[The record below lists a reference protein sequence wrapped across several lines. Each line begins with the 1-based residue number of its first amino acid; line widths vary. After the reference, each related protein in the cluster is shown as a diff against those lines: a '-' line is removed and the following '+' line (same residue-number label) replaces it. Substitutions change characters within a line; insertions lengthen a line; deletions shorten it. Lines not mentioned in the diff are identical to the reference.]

1 MRNLLKKTAILI
13 ISLLLLTAASVS
25 EAKWRLDEDP
35 ELAEPRNFRMAS
47 DDWRVAPE
55 DEPPTREGLDNLRIS
70 GSAQCTA
77 AGFASLYATLADAQG
92 CASAAGGAGRAA
104 FPAAAAAPGAP
115 IYDVDLRQESH
126 GFADGLPVSW
136 HKKNNLANEGKTP
149 EEVALDEEERLAGIS
164 GVATTFVPRGKTDK
178 GRVEAVTFT
187 PQNVQTEKEVVE
199 ALGFRYVRF
208 YVTDRTQ
215 PDTETI
221 EAFLDFVDSLPMD
234 AWLHFHCR
242 AGHGRTTT
250 FMAMYDM
257 IRNPEIPAET
267 IIERQ
272 HLIGGADLTAM
283 KDEEW
288 KNERIVQRLETLKLF
303 SEYVRARH
311 AGETTLRWGEWI
323 EENAEAA

>member
-1 MRNLLKKTAILI
+1 MRNLLKKTTILL

-47 DDWRVAPE
+47 DDWRVEPE

-77 AGFASLYATLADAQG
+77 AGFASLYTKL
-92 CASAAGGAGRAA
+92 SAAV
-104 FPAAAAAPGAP
+104 AAPGAP
-115 IYDVDLRQESH
+115 LYDVDLRQESH

-149 EEVALDEEERLAGIS
+149 EEVALDEEERLAELA
-164 GVATTFVPRGKTDK
+164 GVTTTFVPKGKTDK
-178 GRVEAVTFT
+178 GRVEAFTFA

-221 EAFLDFVDSLPMD
+221 EAFLDFVDSLPRD

-257 IRNPEIPAET
+257 IRNPGIPAET

-288 KNERIVQRLETLKLF
+288 KNERIIQRLETLKLF

>member
-1 MRNLLKKTAILI
+1 MRNLLKKTTILL
-13 ISLLLLTAASVS
+13 ISLLLLTVASVS

-47 DDWRVAPE
+47 DNWRVEPE

-77 AGFASLYATLADAQG
+77 AGFASLYTKL
-92 CASAAGGAGRAA
+92 S
-104 FPAAAAAPGAP
+104 AAAAAPGAP

-149 EEVALDEEERLAGIS
+149 EEVALDEEERLADLA
-164 GVATTFVPRGKTDK
+164 GVTTTFVPKGKTDK
-178 GRVEAVTFT
+178 GRVEAFTFA

-221 EAFLDFVDSLPMD
+221 EAFLDFVESLPGD

-257 IRNPEIPAET
+257 IRNPGIPAET

>member
-1 MRNLLKKTAILI
+1 MRNLLKKTTILL
-13 ISLLLLTAASVS
+13 ISLLLLTVASVS

-47 DDWRVAPE
+47 DNWRVEPE

-77 AGFASLYATLADAQG
+77 AGFASLYTKL
-92 CASAAGGAGRAA
+92 S
-104 FPAAAAAPGAP
+104 AAAAAPGAP

-149 EEVALDEEERLAGIS
+149 EEVALDEEERLAELA
-164 GVATTFVPRGKTDK
+164 GVTTTFVPKGKTDK
-178 GRVEAVTFT
+178 GRVEAVTFA

-221 EAFLDFVDSLPMD
+221 EAFLDFVESLPGD

-257 IRNPEIPAET
+257 IRNPGIPAET

-323 EENAEAA
+323 EEEAEAA

>member
-1 MRNLLKKTAILI
+1 MRNLLKKTTILL
-13 ISLLLLTAASVS
+13 ISLLLLTVASVS

-47 DDWRVAPE
+47 DNWRVEPE

-77 AGFASLYATLADAQG
+77 AGFASLYTKL
-92 CASAAGGAGRAA
+92 S
-104 FPAAAAAPGAP
+104 AAAAAPGAP

-136 HKKNNLANEGKTP
+136 HKKGNLANEGKTP

-178 GRVEAVTFT
+178 GRVEAVTFA
-187 PQNVQTEKEVVE
+187 PENVQTEKEVVE

-221 EAFLDFVDSLPMD
+221 EAFLDFVDSLPGD

-257 IRNPEIPAET
+257 IRNPGIPAET

-288 KNERIVQRLETLKLF
+288 KNERIIQRLETLKLF

-323 EENAEAA
+323 EEEAEAA

>member
-1 MRNLLKKTAILI
+1 MRNLLKKTTILL
-13 ISLLLLTAASVS
+13 ISLLLLTVASVS

-47 DDWRVAPE
+47 DNWRVEPE

-77 AGFASLYATLADAQG
+77 AGFASLYTKL
-92 CASAAGGAGRAA
+92 S
-104 FPAAAAAPGAP
+104 AAAAAPGAP

-149 EEVALDEEERLAGIS
+149 EEVALDEEERLADLA
-164 GVATTFVPRGKTDK
+164 GVTTTFVPKGKTDK

-187 PQNVQTEKEVVE
+187 PENVQTEKEVVE

-221 EAFLDFVDSLPMD
+221 EAFLDFVDSLPGD

-257 IRNPEIPAET
+257 IRNPGIPAET

-288 KNERIVQRLETLKLF
+288 KNERIIQRLETLKLF

-323 EENAEAA
+323 EEEAEAA

>member
-1 MRNLLKKTAILI
+1 MRNLLKKTTILL
-13 ISLLLLTAASVS
+13 ISLLLLTVASVS

-47 DDWRVAPE
+47 DNWRVEPE

-77 AGFASLYATLADAQG
+77 AGFASLYTKL
-92 CASAAGGAGRAA
+92 S
-104 FPAAAAAPGAP
+104 AAAAPGAP

-149 EEVALDEEERLAGIS
+149 EEVALDEEERLADLA
-164 GVATTFVPRGKTDK
+164 GVTTTFVPKGKTDK
-178 GRVEAVTFT
+178 GRVEAFTFA

-221 EAFLDFVDSLPMD
+221 EAFLDFVDSLPGD

-257 IRNPEIPAET
+257 IRNPGIPAET

-283 KDEEW
+283 KDKEW
-288 KNERIVQRLETLKLF
+288 KNERIIQRLETLKLF

-323 EENAEAA
+323 EEEAEAA

>member
-1 MRNLLKKTAILI
+1 MRNLLKKTTILL
-13 ISLLLLTAASVS
+13 ISLLLLTVASVS

-47 DDWRVAPE
+47 DNWRVEPE

-77 AGFASLYATLADAQG
+77 AGFASLYTKL
-92 CASAAGGAGRAA
+92 S
-104 FPAAAAAPGAP
+104 AAAAPGAP

-149 EEVALDEEERLAGIS
+149 EEVALDEEERLADLA
-164 GVATTFVPRGKTDK
+164 GVTTTFVPKGKTDK
-178 GRVEAVTFT
+178 GRVEAFTFA

-221 EAFLDFVDSLPMD
+221 EAFLDFVDSLPGD

-257 IRNPEIPAET
+257 IRNPGIPAET

-288 KNERIVQRLETLKLF
+288 KNERIIQRLETLNLF

-323 EENAEAA
+323 EEEAEAA

>member
-1 MRNLLKKTAILI
+1 MRNLLKKTTILL
-13 ISLLLLTAASVS
+13 ISLLLLTVASVS

-47 DDWRVAPE
+47 DDWRVEPE

-77 AGFASLYATLADAQG
+77 AGFASLYATL
-92 CASAAGGAGRAA
+92 S
-104 FPAAAAAPGAP
+104 AAAPGAP

-149 EEVALDEEERLAGIS
+149 EEVALDEEERLAELSEGT
-164 GVATTFVPRGKTDK
+164 TTFVPKGKTDK
-178 GRVEAVTFT
+178 GRVEAVTFA

-199 ALGFRYVRF
+199 AIGFRYVRF

-221 EAFLDFVDSLPMD
+221 EAFLDFVDSLPRD

-257 IRNPEIPAET
+257 IRNPGIPAET

-288 KNERIVQRLETLKLF
+288 KNERIIQRLETLKLF

-323 EENAEAA
+323 EEEAEAA

>member
-1 MRNLLKKTAILI
+1 MRNLLKKTTILL
-13 ISLLLLTAASVS
+13 ISLLLLTVASVS

-47 DDWRVAPE
+47 DNWRVEPE

-77 AGFASLYATLADAQG
+77 AGFASLYTKL
-92 CASAAGGAGRAA
+92 S
-104 FPAAAAAPGAP
+104 AAAAPGAP

-149 EEVALDEEERLAGIS
+149 EEVALDEEERLADLA
-164 GVATTFVPRGKTDK
+164 GVTTTFVPKGKTDK
-178 GRVEAVTFT
+178 GRVEAFTFA

-221 EAFLDFVDSLPMD
+221 EAFLDFVDSLPGD

-257 IRNPEIPAET
+257 IRNPDIPAET

-288 KNERIVQRLETLKLF
+288 KNERIIQRLETLKLF

-323 EENAEAA
+323 EEEAEAA

>member
-1 MRNLLKKTAILI
+1 MRNLLKKTTILL
-13 ISLLLLTAASVS
+13 ISLLLLTVASVS

-47 DDWRVAPE
+47 DNWRVEPE

-77 AGFASLYATLADAQG
+77 AGFASLYTKL
-92 CASAAGGAGRAA
+92 S
-104 FPAAAAAPGAP
+104 AAAAAPGAP

-149 EEVALDEEERLAGIS
+149 EEVALDEEERLAALSEGT
-164 GVATTFVPRGKTDK
+164 TTFVPKGKTDK

-187 PQNVQTEKEVVE
+187 PENVQTEKEVVE

-221 EAFLDFVDSLPMD
+221 EAFLDFVESLPGD

-257 IRNPEIPAET
+257 IRNPGIPAET

-323 EENAEAA
+323 EEEAEAA

>member
-1 MRNLLKKTAILI
+1 MRNLLKKTTILL

-47 DDWRVAPE
+47 DDWHVAPE
-55 DEPPTREGLDNLRIS
+55 YEPPTREGLDNLRIS

-77 AGFASLYATLADAQG
+77 AGFASLYATLA
-92 CASAAGGAGRAA
+92 
-104 FPAAAAAPGAP
+104 AAAPGAP

-136 HKKNNLANEGKTP
+136 HKDGNLANEGKTP
-149 EEVALDEEERLAGIS
+149 EKVALDEEERLAGLA
-164 GVATTFVPRGKTDK
+164 GETTTFGPKGKTDK
-178 GRVEAVTFT
+178 GRFEAVTFT
-187 PQNVQTEKEVVE
+187 PENVQTEKEVVE

-221 EAFLDFVDSLPMD
+221 EAFLDFVDSLPRD

-242 AGHGRTTT
+242 AGRGRTTT

-323 EENAEAA
+323 EEAEAA

>member
-1 MRNLLKKTAILI
+1 MRNLLKKTTILM
-13 ISLLLLTAASVS
+13 ISLLLLTVASVS

-47 DDWRVAPE
+47 DNWRVEPE

-77 AGFASLYATLADAQG
+77 AGFASLYTKL
-92 CASAAGGAGRAA
+92 S
-104 FPAAAAAPGAP
+104 AAAAPGAP

-178 GRVEAVTFT
+178 GRVEAVTFA
-187 PQNVQTEKEVVE
+187 PQNVQTEKEVAE
-199 ALGFRYVRF
+199 AAGFRYVRF

-221 EAFLDFVDSLPMD
+221 EAFLDFVDSLPGD

-257 IRNPEIPAET
+257 IRNPGIPAET

>member
-1 MRNLLKKTAILI
+1 MRNLLKKTTILL
-13 ISLLLLTAASVS
+13 ISLLLLTVASVS

-47 DDWRVAPE
+47 DDWHVAPE

-77 AGFASLYATLADAQG
+77 AGFASLYTKL
-92 CASAAGGAGRAA
+92 SAAV
-104 FPAAAAAPGAP
+104 AAPGAP

-149 EEVALDEEERLAGIS
+149 EEVALDEEERLADLA
-164 GVATTFVPRGKTDK
+164 GVTTTFVPKGKTDK
-178 GRVEAVTFT
+178 GRVEAFTFA

-221 EAFLDFVDSLPMD
+221 EAFLDFVESLPRD

-311 AGETTLRWGEWI
+311 AGETALRWGEWI

>member
-1 MRNLLKKTAILI
+1 MRNLLKKTAILV

-47 DDWRVAPE
+47 DNWRVEPE

-77 AGFASLYATLADAQG
+77 AGFASLYTKL
-92 CASAAGGAGRAA
+92 S
-104 FPAAAAAPGAP
+104 AAAAATGAP

-149 EEVALDEEERLAGIS
+149 EEVALDEEERLAELA
-164 GVATTFVPRGKTDK
+164 GVTTTFVPKGKTDK
-178 GRVEAVTFT
+178 GRVEAVTFA

-199 ALGFRYVRF
+199 AIGFRYARF

-221 EAFLDFVDSLPMD
+221 EAFLDFVESLPRD

-242 AGHGRTTT
+242 AGRGRTTT

-257 IRNPEIPAET
+257 IRNPDIPAET

-311 AGETTLRWGEWI
+311 AGETTLRWSAWL
-323 EENAEAA
+323 EEDAEAA

>member
-1 MRNLLKKTAILI
+1 MRNLLKKTTILL
-13 ISLLLLTAASVS
+13 ISLLLLTVASVS

-47 DDWRVAPE
+47 DDWHVAPE

-77 AGFASLYATLADAQG
+77 AGFASLYTKL
-92 CASAAGGAGRAA
+92 S
-104 FPAAAAAPGAP
+104 AAAAPGAP

-149 EEVALDEEERLAGIS
+149 EEVALDEEERLAELA
-164 GVATTFVPRGKTDK
+164 GVTTTFVPKGKTDK
-178 GRVEAVTFT
+178 GRVEAVTFA

-199 ALGFRYVRF
+199 AIGFRYVRF

-221 EAFLDFVDSLPMD
+221 EAFLDFVESLPRD

-311 AGETTLRWGEWI
+311 AGETTLRWGAWI
-323 EENAEAA
+323 EEAEAA

>member
-1 MRNLLKKTAILI
+1 MRNLLKKTTILL
-13 ISLLLLTAASVS
+13 ISLLLLTVASVS

-47 DDWRVAPE
+47 DNWRVEPE

-77 AGFASLYATLADAQG
+77 AGFASLYTKL
-92 CASAAGGAGRAA
+92 S
-104 FPAAAAAPGAP
+104 AAAAAPGAP

-149 EEVALDEEERLAGIS
+149 EEVALDEEERLAELA
-164 GVATTFVPRGKTDK
+164 GVTTTFVPKGKTDK
-178 GRVEAVTFT
+178 GRVEAFTFA

-221 EAFLDFVDSLPMD
+221 EAFLDFVDSLPGD

-257 IRNPEIPAET
+257 IRNPGIPAET

-288 KNERIVQRLETLKLF
+288 KNERIIQRLETLKLF

-323 EENAEAA
+323 EEEAEAA

>member
-1 MRNLLKKTAILI
+1 MRNLLKKTTILL
-13 ISLLLLTAASVS
+13 ISLLLLTVASVS

-47 DDWRVAPE
+47 DNWRVEPE

-77 AGFASLYATLADAQG
+77 AGFASLYTKL
-92 CASAAGGAGRAA
+92 S
-104 FPAAAAAPGAP
+104 AAAAAPGAP

-136 HKKNNLANEGKTP
+136 HKKGNLANEGKTP

-178 GRVEAVTFT
+178 GRVEAVTFA
-187 PQNVQTEKEVVE
+187 PENVQTEKEVVE

-221 EAFLDFVDSLPMD
+221 EAFLDFVDSLPGD
-234 AWLHFHCR
+234 DWLHFHCR

-257 IRNPEIPAET
+257 IRNPGIPAET

-323 EENAEAA
+323 EEEAEAA

>member
-1 MRNLLKKTAILI
+1 
-13 ISLLLLTAASVS
+13 SLLLLTAASVS

-55 DEPPTREGLDNLRIS
+55 DEPPTRKGLDNLRIS

-77 AGFASLYATLADAQG
+77 AGFASLYTKL
-92 CASAAGGAGRAA
+92 S
-104 FPAAAAAPGAP
+104 AAAAAPGAP

-136 HKKNNLANEGKTP
+136 HKKGNLANEGKTP

-187 PQNVQTEKEVVE
+187 PENVQTEKEVVE

-221 EAFLDFVDSLPMD
+221 EAFLDFVDSLPGD

-257 IRNPEIPAET
+257 IRNPDIPAET

>member
-1 MRNLLKKTAILI
+1 MRNLLKKTTILL
-13 ISLLLLTAASVS
+13 ISLLLLTVASVS

-47 DDWRVAPE
+47 DNWRVEPE

-77 AGFASLYATLADAQG
+77 AGFASLYTKL
-92 CASAAGGAGRAA
+92 S
-104 FPAAAAAPGAP
+104 AAAAAPGAP

-136 HKKNNLANEGKTP
+136 HKKGNLANEGKTP

-178 GRVEAVTFT
+178 GRVEAVTFA
-187 PQNVQTEKEVVE
+187 PENVQTEKEVVE

-221 EAFLDFVDSLPMD
+221 EAFLDFVDSLPGD

-257 IRNPEIPAET
+257 IRNPGIPAET

-288 KNERIVQRLETLKLF
+288 KNERIIQRLETLKLF

-311 AGETTLRWGEWI
+311 TGETTLRWGEWI
-323 EENAEAA
+323 EEEAEAA

>member
-1 MRNLLKKTAILI
+1 MSFLLKKTTILI
-13 ISLLLLTAASVS
+13 ISLWLLMAVSIS
-25 EAKWRLDEDP
+25 EAAWRLDEAP

-47 DDWRVAPE
+47 DGWRVTPE
-55 DEPPTREGLDNLRIS
+55 DEPPTRQGLDNLRAS

-77 AGFASLYATLADAQG
+77 AGFASLYATLSDAQG
-92 CASAAGGAGRAA
+92 CAS
-104 FPAAAAAPGAP
+104 AAAPGAP

-136 HKKNNLANEGKTP
+136 HKNNNLANEGKTP
-149 EEVALDEEERLAGIS
+149 EEVALDEKERLAGLA
-164 GVATTFVPRGKTDK
+164 GETTTFGPKGKTDK
-178 GRVEAVTFT
+178 SRFEAVTFI
-187 PQNVQTEKEVVE
+187 PENVQTEKDVVE
-199 ALGFRYVRF
+199 ATGFRYVRF

-221 EAFLDFVDSLPMD
+221 EAFLDFVESLPGD

-242 AGHGRTTT
+242 AGRGRTTT

-257 IRNPEIPAET
+257 IRNPEIPAED

-272 HLIGGADLTAM
+272 YLIGGADLTAM
-283 KDEEW
+283 KEDEW
-288 KNERIVQRLETLKLF
+288 KNERIVQRLEMLKLF

>member
-1 MRNLLKKTAILI
+1 MRNLLKKTTILL
-13 ISLLLLTAASVS
+13 ISLLLLTVASVS

-47 DDWRVAPE
+47 DNWRVEPE

-77 AGFASLYATLADAQG
+77 AGFASLYTKL
-92 CASAAGGAGRAA
+92 S
-104 FPAAAAAPGAP
+104 AAAAAPGAP

-149 EEVALDEEERLAGIS
+149 EEVALDEEERLAELA
-164 GVATTFVPRGKTDK
+164 GVTTTFVPKGKTDK

-187 PQNVQTEKEVVE
+187 PENVQTEKEVVE

-221 EAFLDFVDSLPMD
+221 EAFLDFVDSLPGD

-257 IRNPEIPAET
+257 IRNPGIPAET

-288 KNERIVQRLETLKLF
+288 KNERIIQRLETLKLF

-323 EENAEAA
+323 EEEAEAA

>member
-1 MRNLLKKTAILI
+1 MRNLLKKTTILL
-13 ISLLLLTAASVS
+13 ISLLLLTVASVS

-47 DDWRVAPE
+47 DNWRVEPE

-77 AGFASLYATLADAQG
+77 AGFASLYTKL
-92 CASAAGGAGRAA
+92 S
-104 FPAAAAAPGAP
+104 AAAAAPGAP

-136 HKKNNLANEGKTP
+136 HKKGNLANEGKTP

-178 GRVEAVTFT
+178 GRVEAVTFA
-187 PQNVQTEKEVVE
+187 PENVQTEKEVVE

-221 EAFLDFVDSLPMD
+221 EAFLDFVDSLPGD

-250 FMAMYDM
+250 FMAMYDV
-257 IRNPEIPAET
+257 IRNPGIPAET

-288 KNERIVQRLETLKLF
+288 KNERIIQRLETLKLF

-323 EENAEAA
+323 KEEAEAA

>member
-1 MRNLLKKTAILI
+1 MRNLLKKTTILL
-13 ISLLLLTAASVS
+13 ISLLLLTVASVS

-47 DDWRVAPE
+47 DNWRVEPE

-77 AGFASLYATLADAQG
+77 AGFASLYTKL
-92 CASAAGGAGRAA
+92 S
-104 FPAAAAAPGAP
+104 AAAAAPGAP

-149 EEVALDEEERLAGIS
+149 EEVALDEEERLADLA
-164 GVATTFVPRGKTDK
+164 GVTTTFVPKGKTDK
-178 GRVEAVTFT
+178 GRVEAFT
-187 PQNVQTEKEVVE
+187 LAPQNVQTEKEVVE

-221 EAFLDFVDSLPMD
+221 EAFLDFVDSLPGD

-257 IRNPEIPAET
+257 IRNPGIPAET

-288 KNERIVQRLETLKLF
+288 KNERIIQRLETLKLF

-323 EENAEAA
+323 EEEAEAA

>member
-1 MRNLLKKTAILI
+1 MRNLLKKTTILL
-13 ISLLLLTAASVS
+13 ISLLLLTVASVS

-47 DDWRVAPE
+47 DNWRVEPE

-77 AGFASLYATLADAQG
+77 AGFASLYTKL
-92 CASAAGGAGRAA
+92 S
-104 FPAAAAAPGAP
+104 AAAAAPGAP

-149 EEVALDEEERLAGIS
+149 EEVALDEEERLADLA
-164 GVATTFVPRGKTDK
+164 GVTTTFVPKGKTDK
-178 GRVEAVTFT
+178 GRVEAFTFA

-221 EAFLDFVDSLPMD
+221 EAFLDFVDSLPGD

-257 IRNPEIPAET
+257 IRNPGIPAET

-272 HLIGGADLTAM
+272 HLIGGADLAAM

-288 KNERIVQRLETLKLF
+288 KNERIIQRLETLKLF

-323 EENAEAA
+323 EEAEAA

>member
-1 MRNLLKKTAILI
+1 MRNLLKKTTILL
-13 ISLLLLTAASVS
+13 ISLLLLTVASVS

-47 DDWRVAPE
+47 DNWRVEPE

-77 AGFASLYATLADAQG
+77 AGFASLYTKL
-92 CASAAGGAGRAA
+92 S
-104 FPAAAAAPGAP
+104 AAAAAPGAP

-149 EEVALDEEERLAGIS
+149 EEVALDEEERLADLA
-164 GVATTFVPRGKTDK
+164 GVTTTFVPKGKTDK
-178 GRVEAVTFT
+178 GRVEAFTFA

-221 EAFLDFVDSLPMD
+221 EAFLDFVESLPGD

-257 IRNPEIPAET
+257 IRNPGIPAET

-288 KNERIVQRLETLKLF
+288 KNERIIQRLETLKLF

-323 EENAEAA
+323 EEEAEAA

>member
-1 MRNLLKKTAILI
+1 MRNLLKKTTILL
-13 ISLLLLTAASVS
+13 ISLLLLTVASVS

-47 DDWRVAPE
+47 DDWRVEPE

-77 AGFASLYATLADAQG
+77 AGFASLYTKL
-92 CASAAGGAGRAA
+92 S
-104 FPAAAAAPGAP
+104 AAAAAPGAP

-149 EEVALDEEERLAGIS
+149 EEVALDEEERLADLA
-164 GVATTFVPRGKTDK
+164 GVTTTFVPKGKTDK
-178 GRVEAVTFT
+178 GRVEAFTFA

-199 ALGFRYVRF
+199 ALGFRYGRC

-221 EAFLDFVDSLPMD
+221 EAFLDFVDSLPGD

-257 IRNPEIPAET
+257 IRNPDIPAET

-288 KNERIVQRLETLKLF
+288 KNERIIQRLETLKLF

-323 EENAEAA
+323 EEEAEAA

>member
-1 MRNLLKKTAILI
+1 MRNLLKKTTILL
-13 ISLLLLTAASVS
+13 ISLLLLTVASVS

-47 DDWRVAPE
+47 DDWRVEPE

-77 AGFASLYATLADAQG
+77 AGFASLYATL
-92 CASAAGGAGRAA
+92 S
-104 FPAAAAAPGAP
+104 AAAPGAP

-149 EEVALDEEERLAGIS
+149 EEVALDEEERLAELA
-164 GVATTFVPRGKTDK
+164 GVTTTFVPKGKTDK
-178 GRVEAVTFT
+178 GRVEAFTFA

-221 EAFLDFVDSLPMD
+221 EAFLDFVDSLPGD

-257 IRNPEIPAET
+257 IRNPGIPAET

-288 KNERIVQRLETLKLF
+288 KNERIAQRLETLKMF

>member
-1 MRNLLKKTAILI
+1 MRNLLKKTTILL
-13 ISLLLLTAASVS
+13 ISLLLLTVASVS

-47 DDWRVAPE
+47 DNWRVEPE

-77 AGFASLYATLADAQG
+77 AGFASLYTKL
-92 CASAAGGAGRAA
+92 S
-104 FPAAAAAPGAP
+104 AAAAAPGAP

-149 EEVALDEEERLAGIS
+149 EEVALDEEERLAELSEGT
-164 GVATTFVPRGKTDK
+164 TTFVPKGKTDK

-187 PQNVQTEKEVVE
+187 PENVQTEKEVVE

-221 EAFLDFVDSLPMD
+221 EAFLDFVDSLPGD

-257 IRNPEIPAET
+257 IRNPGIPAET

-323 EENAEAA
+323 EEEAEAA

>member
-1 MRNLLKKTAILI
+1 MRNLLKKTTILL
-13 ISLLLLTAASVS
+13 ISLLLLTVASVS

-47 DDWRVAPE
+47 DNWRVEPE

-77 AGFASLYATLADAQG
+77 AGFASLYTKL
-92 CASAAGGAGRAA
+92 S
-104 FPAAAAAPGAP
+104 AAAAAPGAP

-149 EEVALDEEERLAGIS
+149 EEVALDEEERLADLA
-164 GVATTFVPRGKTDK
+164 GVTTTFVPKGKTDK
-178 GRVEAVTFT
+178 GRVEAFTFA

-221 EAFLDFVDSLPMD
+221 EAFLDFVDSLPGD

-257 IRNPEIPAET
+257 IRNPGIPAET

-323 EENAEAA
+323 EEEAEAA

>member
-1 MRNLLKKTAILI
+1 MRNLLKKTTILL
-13 ISLLLLTAASVS
+13 ISLLLLTVASVS

-47 DDWRVAPE
+47 DNWRVEPE

-77 AGFASLYATLADAQG
+77 AGFASLYTKL
-92 CASAAGGAGRAA
+92 S
-104 FPAAAAAPGAP
+104 AAAPGAP

-136 HKKNNLANEGKTP
+136 HKKGNLANEGKTP
-149 EEVALDEEERLAGIS
+149 EEVALDEEERLADLA
-164 GVATTFVPRGKTDK
+164 GVTTTFVPKGKTDK
-178 GRVEAVTFT
+178 GRVEAFTFA
-187 PQNVQTEKEVVE
+187 PQNVQTEKDVVE

-221 EAFLDFVDSLPMD
+221 EAFLDFVDSLPGD

-257 IRNPEIPAET
+257 IRNPGIPAET

-323 EENAEAA
+323 EEEAEAA

>member
-1 MRNLLKKTAILI
+1 MRNLLKKTTILL
-13 ISLLLLTAASVS
+13 ISLLLLTVASVS

-47 DDWRVAPE
+47 DNWRVEPE

-77 AGFASLYATLADAQG
+77 AGFASLYTKL
-92 CASAAGGAGRAA
+92 S
-104 FPAAAAAPGAP
+104 AAAATPGAS

-149 EEVALDEEERLAGIS
+149 EEVALDEEERLADLA
-164 GVATTFVPRGKTDK
+164 GVTTTFVPKGKTDK
-178 GRVEAVTFT
+178 GRVEAVTFA
-187 PQNVQTEKEVVE
+187 PQNVQTEKEVAE
-199 ALGFRYVRF
+199 AAGFRYVRF

-221 EAFLDFVDSLPMD
+221 EAFLDFVDSLPGD
-234 AWLHFHCR
+234 AWLHFHGR

-323 EENAEAA
+323 EEEAEAA

>member
-1 MRNLLKKTAILI
+1 MRNLLKKTTILL
-13 ISLLLLTAASVS
+13 ISLLLLTVASVS

-47 DDWRVAPE
+47 DDWRVEPE

-77 AGFASLYATLADAQG
+77 AGFASLYTKL
-92 CASAAGGAGRAA
+92 S
-104 FPAAAAAPGAP
+104 AAAAAPGAP

-149 EEVALDEEERLAGIS
+149 EEVALDEEERLADLA
-164 GVATTFVPRGKTDK
+164 GVTTTFVPKGKTDK
-178 GRVEAVTFT
+178 GRVEAVTFA

-221 EAFLDFVDSLPMD
+221 EAFLDFVDSLPGD

-257 IRNPEIPAET
+257 IRNPGIPAET

-288 KNERIVQRLETLKLF
+288 KNERIIQRLETLKLF

-323 EENAEAA
+323 EEEAEAA

>member
-1 MRNLLKKTAILI
+1 MRNLLKKTTILL
-13 ISLLLLTAASVS
+13 ISLLLLTVASVS

-47 DDWRVAPE
+47 DNWRVEPE

-77 AGFASLYATLADAQG
+77 AGFASLYTKL
-92 CASAAGGAGRAA
+92 S
-104 FPAAAAAPGAP
+104 AAAAAPGAP

-136 HKKNNLANEGKTP
+136 HKKGNLANEGKTP

-178 GRVEAVTFT
+178 GRVEAVTFA
-187 PQNVQTEKEVVE
+187 PQNVQTEKEVAE
-199 ALGFRYVRF
+199 AAGFRYVRF

-221 EAFLDFVDSLPMD
+221 EAFLDFVDSLPGD

-242 AGHGRTTT
+242 AGRGRTTT

-257 IRNPEIPAET
+257 IRNPGIPAET

-288 KNERIVQRLETLKLF
+288 KNERIIQRLETLKLF

-323 EENAEAA
+323 EEEAEAA

>member
-1 MRNLLKKTAILI
+1 MRNLLKKTTILL
-13 ISLLLLTAASVS
+13 ISLLLLTVASVS

-47 DDWRVAPE
+47 DDWRVEPE

-77 AGFASLYATLADAQG
+77 AGFASLYTKL
-92 CASAAGGAGRAA
+92 S
-104 FPAAAAAPGAP
+104 AAAAAPGAP

-149 EEVALDEEERLAGIS
+149 EEVALDEEERLAELSEGT
-164 GVATTFVPRGKTDK
+164 TTFVPKGKTDK
-178 GRVEAVTFT
+178 GRVEAVTFA

-221 EAFLDFVDSLPMD
+221 EAFLDFVDSLPGD

-242 AGHGRTTT
+242 AGRGRTTT

-257 IRNPEIPAET
+257 IRNPGIPAET

-288 KNERIVQRLETLKLF
+288 KNERIIQRLETLKLF

-323 EENAEAA
+323 EEEAEAA

>member
-1 MRNLLKKTAILI
+1 MRNLLKKTTILL
-13 ISLLLLTAASVS
+13 ISLLLLTVASVS

-47 DDWRVAPE
+47 DGWRVTPE
-55 DEPPTREGLDNLRIS
+55 DAPPTRQGLDNLRIS

-104 FPAAAAAPGAP
+104 FPAAAPGAP

-136 HKKNNLANEGKTP
+136 HKDGNLANEGKTP
-149 EEVALDEEERLAGIS
+149 EEVALDEEERLAGLA
-164 GVATTFVPRGKTDK
+164 GETTTFGPKGKTDK
-178 GRVEAVTFT
+178 GRFEAVTFT
-187 PQNVQTEKEVVE
+187 PENVQKEKDVAE
-199 ALGFRYVRF
+199 AAGFRYVRF
-208 YVTDRTQ
+208 YVTDKTQ

-221 EAFLDFVDSLPMD
+221 EAFLDFVESLPRD

-257 IRNPEIPAET
+257 IRNPDIPAEAV
-267 IIERQ
+267 IERQ
-272 HLIGGADLTAM
+272 YLIGGSDLTAM
-283 KDEEW
+283 KDEAWE
-288 KNERIVQRLETLKLF
+288 NERIDQRLETLKLF
-303 SEYVRARH
+303 SSYVRARH
-311 AGETTLRWGEWI
+311 TGETTLRWGEWI
-323 EENAEAA
+323 EEAEAA